1 MTLDTSD
8 NTYGSAAVDS
18 TFKFGDL
25 HASTLYEGYLPGHST
40 YNNPGS
46 FVDLSTLDPNSPEY
60 QKAYQSQQ
68 DNVVGLFQRKGLTK
82 EQAMSTPE
90 FQAIMNQAAQGDTKG
105 AFQAA
110 ALSVPK
116 GLAVMTNNT
125 WGAGVEEGG
134 QANLG
139 KSFLEGVVNG
149 DYDDDIAQIH
159 KPAEGQLLARA
170 GLVLANGRWR
180 KDQTYAVT
188 KLYESGLG
196 NIDPEGIKHWV
207 DEIHNENMTLKEVAQ
222 AMLDSPQAA
231 LQDKYHAHFNRN
243 IGQEGLDYFLDT
255 HKEDPS
261 GQFEHIVTYRGEDQD
276 GDGIITPEER
286 LTSQYQVTAETLV
299 RDDFQNIMGQVS
311 NQANQDAMFAD
322 TGGLY
327 TAPNNARVQE
337 LAQRIRDSRD
347 PSLVDAG
354 GQRLN
359 WDAETETGTPDAS
372 FDQSLAVNTQIGYE
386 GMAATAISQGDVDDF
401 GPEGTPT
408 NMGRFATT
416 EEIADLVTTHG
427 GDLEREKINDFGQT
441 VFNNVRDKTWD
452 TLTDENVKE
461 PDDFTPP
468 SNPFG
473 NQIAPPPDDGTGGG
487 TGSGTGGG
495 NPVPMTIEEVTSL
508 VDPSNLDWWKENSN
522 IWKPRFNQQ
531 QQQQDGGVDRKP
543 TIDKPDPYQP
553 LDVNKQNV
561 NYMPGFRD
569 QRSVR
574 ADWNTDQAY
583 KAGMGAIES
592 AESVDRTPKTAQGQ
606 VGQRFTGTSAK
617 GVRMKRSKAS
627 RMGTI
632 RGTKQLG
639 REQQTQSLNI

>member
-90 FQAIMNQAAQGDTKG
+90 FQAIMNQAEQGDTKG

-188 KLYESGLG
+188 KLYENGLG

-299 RDDFQNIMGQVS
+299 RDDFQNIQGQVS
-311 NQANQDAMFAD
+311 NQANQDAMFAE

-327 TAPNNARVQE
+327 TAPNNEQVQE

>member
-1 MTLDTSD
+1 
-8 NTYGSAAVDS
+8 
-18 TFKFGDL
+18 
-25 HASTLYEGYLPGHST
+25 
-40 YNNPGS
+40 
-46 FVDLSTLDPNSPEY
+46 
-60 QKAYQSQQ
+60 
-68 DNVVGLFQRKGLTK
+68 LFQRKGLTK

-90 FQAIMNQAAQGDTKG
+90 FQAIMNQAEQGDTKG

-188 KLYESGLG
+188 KLYENGLG

-299 RDDFQNIMGQVS
+299 RDDFQNIQGQVS
-311 NQANQDAMFAD
+311 NQANQDAMFAE

-327 TAPNNARVQE
+327 TAPNNEQVQE